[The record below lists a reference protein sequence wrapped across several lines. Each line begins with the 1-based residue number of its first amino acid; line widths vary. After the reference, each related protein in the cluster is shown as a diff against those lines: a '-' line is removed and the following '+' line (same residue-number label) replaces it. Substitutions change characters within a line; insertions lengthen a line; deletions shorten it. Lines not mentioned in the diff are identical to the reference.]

1 MMENER
7 IRALEDAMGDYR
19 SHLRELDRLAH
30 LAWQEAKRLRAT
42 VIGPEE
48 FILAILHPEAGD
60 SAAARVLGECGI
72 TRDAFEGFTR
82 RHQREEE
89 ISEGPQYSPAGLHLQ
104 YLAEGI
110 AAGLGDDEVVAEHVL
125 LAYLWDPDHS
135 TGQLEDLGTS
145 REDVRIRLAALGVEL
160 PQPTLP
166 ARDPRTYGPRVE
178 VPLDDLWILLREL
191 WYVLPPG
198 ASFTWNHDWKT
209 GWVAV
214 TEGLD
219 AEEYIQRA
227 LERHRSAELPPD
239 ATE

>member
-1 MMENER
+1 MTGNER
-7 IRALEDAMGDYR
+7 IRALQDAMGEYR

-60 SAAARVLGECGI
+60 SVAARVLRECGI

-89 ISEGPQYSPAGLHLQ
+89 IPGGPQFSPAGLHLQ

-110 AAGLGDDEVVAEHVL
+110 AAGLGDNEVGAEHVL
-125 LAYLWDPDHS
+125 LAYLWDPNHS
-135 TGQLEDLGTS
+135 AGQLEQLGTS
-145 REDVRIRLAALGVEL
+145 REDVRWRLAALGVDL

-166 ARDPRTYGPRVE
+166 ARDPRKYGPKVD
-178 VPLDDLWILLREL
+178 VPLDDLWILIREL
-191 WYVLPPG
+191 WYVLPEG
-198 ASFTWNHDWKT
+198 ASFSFNHDRKK
-209 GWVAV
+209 GWISL
-214 TEGLD
+214 TDGLD
-219 AEEYIQRA
+219 AQEHIGRA
-227 LERHRSAELPPD
+227 LERHRRIDRPSAD
-239 ATE
+239 

>member
-1 MMENER
+1 MTENER
-7 IRALEDAMGDYR
+7 IRALQEAMGDYR

-30 LAWQEAKRLRAT
+30 LAWREAKRLHAT

-60 SAAARVLGECGI
+60 SVAARVLRECGI

-89 ISEGPQYSPAGLHLQ
+89 IPEGPQYSPAGLHLQ

-110 AAGLGDDEVVAEHVL
+110 AAGLGDNKVGAEHVL
-125 LAYLWDPDHS
+125 LAYLWNPDYS
-135 TGQLEDLGTS
+135 TSRLERLGTS
-145 REDVRIRLAALGVEL
+145 REDVRSRLAGLGVEL

-166 ARDPRTYGPRVE
+166 APDPRTYGPRME
-178 VPLDDLWILLREL
+178 VPFDDLWILLREL

-198 ASFTWNHDWKT
+198 ASFTWNHDWEK
-209 GWVAV
+209 GWVSV

-219 AEEYIQRA
+219 AQEYVERA
-227 LERHRSAELPPD
+227 LTRRRRRNLPPAKD
-239 ATE
+239 